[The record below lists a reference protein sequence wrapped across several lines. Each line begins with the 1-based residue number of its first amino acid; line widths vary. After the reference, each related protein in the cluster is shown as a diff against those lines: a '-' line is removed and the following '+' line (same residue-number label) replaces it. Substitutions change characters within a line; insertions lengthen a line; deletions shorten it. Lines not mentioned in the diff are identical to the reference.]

1 MEFNDSRVSEWQF
14 KNLESECFGED
25 TANAKA
31 WQSAGWS
38 YSSGSYGKSGYML
51 FYERRKK
58 KPLKILVPESQV
70 EEAKAQGVVIHK
82 DEKTNEFYKLV
93 GYREGAENEKPSE
106 IY

>member
-1 MEFNDSRVSEWQF
+1 
-14 KNLESECFGED
+14 
-25 TANAKA
+25 
-31 WQSAGWS
+31 
-38 YSSGSYGKSGYML
+38 ML

-70 EEAKAQGVVIHK
+70 EEIKAQGIVVYK